1 MATIAKKNGKH
12 QVQIRKVGQPY
23 HCKSFTY
30 LADARQWA
38 LKIES
43 KFERGEQP
51 YTLSANVKFDNLAD
65 RYAETIIPQFKS
77 AKREVSRLRLM
88 QARMGNISIASMTNT
103 FFAEYR
109 DNRLKKVSPQTVK
122 HEINIVRRVIKHAT
136 QEWGLVL
143 PLGIPSVRLPKL
155 PRGRSRRISDDELQR
170 IKHRLSPVVSDLVDL
185 ALETAMRRSELL
197 AICSAHI
204 DWDCRHLNIH
214 ETKNGISRTVPLTLK
229 ASSTLAKYSN
239 ADHCFRIAPDSVS
252 QAFRRAVKAE
262 AILGLTFHDLRHEAI
277 TRLFEKGLSIPQV
290 AGISGHNDYRMLA
303 RYTHLHPVKLE

>member
-1 MATIAKKNGKH
+1 MATITKKNGKH
-12 QVQIRKVGQPY
+12 QVQIRKVGLPY
-23 HCKSFTY
+23 YCKSFTY

-43 KFERGEQP
+43 RLERGEQP
-51 YTLSANVKFDNLAD
+51 STLTANIKFNHLAD
-65 RYAETIIPQFKS
+65 RYADTIIPQFKS

-88 QARMGNISIASMTNT
+88 QERVGHISIESMTNS

-109 DNRLKKVSPQTVK
+109 DKRLKLVSAQTVK

-136 QEWGLVL
+136 QEWGLIL
-143 PLGIPSVRLPKL
+143 PLGIPNVRLPKL
-155 PRGRSRRISDDELQR
+155 PKGRSRRISEDELRR
-170 IKHRLSPVVSDLVDL
+170 IKHHLSPIMADLVDL

-197 AICSAHI
+197 AICSSDI
-204 DWDCRHLNIH
+204 EWNYCRVNVF
-214 ETKNGISRTVPLTLK
+214 ETKNGNSRTVPLTMK
-229 ASSTLAKYSN
+229 AASILEQYSHSE
-239 ADHCFRIAPDSVS
+239 DCFLIAPDSVS
-252 QAFRRAVKAE
+252 QAFRRAIKAE

>member
-1 MATIAKKNGKH
+1 MATITKKNGKH
-12 QVQIRKVGQPY
+12 QVQIRKVGLPY
-23 HCKSFTY
+23 YCKSFTY

-43 KFERGEQP
+43 GLERGEQP
-51 YTLSANVKFDNLAD
+51 STLNGNVRFNHLAE

-88 QARMGNISIASMTNT
+88 QERMGNISVESMTNS

-109 DNRLKKVSPQTVK
+109 DKRLKKVSAQTLK

-155 PRGRSRRISDDELQR
+155 PKGRSRRISEDELRR
-170 IKHRLSPVVSDLVDL
+170 IKHHLSPMMADLVDL
-185 ALETAMRRSELL
+185 ALDTAMRRSELL
-197 AICSAHI
+197 AICSSDI
-204 DWDCRHLNIH
+204 EWDYRRVNVL
-214 ETKNGISRTVPLTLK
+214 ETKNGNNRTVPLTLK
-229 ASSTLAKYSN
+229 AASILAQYSHS
-239 ADHCFRIAPDSVS
+239 DGCFVIAPDSVS

-303 RYTHLHPVKLE
+303 RYTHLHPVNLE